1 MNNISSRN
9 KKEKR
14 FQMYGMTA
22 VFVAISFLGILLFNI
37 FSTGISAFKQT
48 YVAVNLNIPLD
59 INKSEINPRAE
70 LNLSLIH
77 I

>member
-1 MNNISSRN
+1 MNSVSLRN

-22 VFVAISFLGILLFNI
+22 VIVAISFLGILLFNI

-48 YVAVNLNIPLD
+48 YVCLLYTSDAAD
-59 INKSEINPRAE
+59 E
-70 LNLSLIH
+70 
-77 I
+77 